1 MTTARLP
8 SAAPP
13 CPARPPAP
21 RQARRQALL
30 HWSARLAALTT
41 LPLQLLRL
49 RLLCLAWLLLPS
61 SAAQAADTA
70 LAQAVPTQ
78 CIVTRVSD
86 GDSLQARCQHGARA
100 QRLKLRLR
108 AIDAPELRQPYGQ
121 AARQALLGLCLH
133 QRVQLPARAQ
143 RDRYGRTLV
152 DLHCGGVPVAE
163 RLVAQGLAWVHRGTA
178 RDYPRL
184 LRLQQQAQ
192 RSGKGLWAQ
201 REPTPPWAWRHA
213 HPQPPRRPQ

>member
-1 MTTARLP
+1 MTLPARLP
-8 SAAPP
+8 APRHAWGHALRHW
-13 CPARPPAP
+13 PARLL
-21 RQARRQALL
+21 AL
-30 HWSARLAALTT
+30 
-41 LPLQLLRL
+41 PLRL
-49 RLLCLAWLLLPS
+49 RCLLCLAWLLLLPIGP
-61 SAAQAADTA
+61 AQAAGA
-70 LAQAVPTQ
+70 LATPAQ

-86 GDSLQARCQHGARA
+86 GDSLQARCQQGARV

-121 AARQALLGLCLH
+121 AARQALLALCLH

-192 RSGKGLWAQ
+192 RSGKGLWTQ

-213 HPQPPRRPQ
+213 HPQPPRRSQ

>member
-1 MTTARLP
+1 MTTPRL
-8 SAAPP
+8 P

-21 RQARRQALL
+21 RQARGQALL
-30 HWSARLAALTT
+30 HWPARLAALSTALTT
-41 LPLQLLRL
+41 LLLQ
-49 RLLCLAWLLLPS
+49 LLCLAWLLLPIGP
-61 SAAQAADTA
+61 AQAAG
-70 LAQAVPTQ
+70 AQAAPAQ

-86 GDSLQARCQHGARA
+86 GDSLQARCQHGARV

-152 DLHCGGVPVAE
+152 DLHCGGVAVAE

>member
-1 MTTARLP
+1 MTTAPARLP

-21 RQARRQALL
+21 RQAKGQALHHALRSPL
-30 HWSARLAALTT
+30 HHWLARLAALA
-41 LPLQLLRL
+41 
-49 RLLCLAWLLLPS
+49 LLCLAWLLP
-61 SAAQAADTA
+61 AGPAQAAGA
-70 LAQAVPTQ
+70 LAAPAQ

-86 GDSLQARCQHGARA
+86 GDSLQARCQHGARV
-100 QRLKLRLR
+100 QQLKLRLR

-121 AARQALLGLCLH
+121 AARQALLRLCLH
-133 QRVQLPARAQ
+133 QRVQLPASPARAQ

-152 DLHCGGVPVAE
+152 DLHCAGVPVAE

-201 REPTPPWAWRHA
+201 REPTPPWTWRHA